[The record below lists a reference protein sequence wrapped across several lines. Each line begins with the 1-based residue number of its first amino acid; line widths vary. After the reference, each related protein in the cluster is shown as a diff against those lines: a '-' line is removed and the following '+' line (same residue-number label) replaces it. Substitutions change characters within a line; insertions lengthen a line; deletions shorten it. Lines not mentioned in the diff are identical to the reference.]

1 MPSSVLGPGACA
13 GSGGDGDILP
23 WSRKQALVLL
33 ECFQKTRVL
42 GTFGRRKRGTQRSED
57 K

>member
-1 MPSSVLGPGACA
+1 MPSSVLGPRICT
-13 GSGGDGDILP
+13 GSGGDGDIHP

-33 ECFQKTRVL
+33 ECFQGTEVL
-42 GTFGRRKRGTQRSED
+42 GTFGRRKRGTQWSED

>member
-1 MPSSVLGPGACA
+1 MPSSVLVPGACT
-13 GSGGDGDILP
+13 GSGGDEDIHP

-42 GTFGRRKRGTQRSED
+42 GTFIWEEEK